1 MPPGKMA
8 AQAGH
13 AFTGAYLRALERNP
27 DIRPL
32 YEIDDGPGT
41 KVCLKI
47 DNEWK
52 LRKLMQKIERL
63 GLPYYLVI
71 DSGHIMLPHF
81 TGAPIITAL
90 GIGPCTRDELNN
102 TLAKLELA

>member
-1 MPPGKMA
+1 MA

-13 AFTGAYLRALERNP
+13 AFTGAYLRAIEQNP
-27 DIRPL
+27 NIRPL

-52 LRKLMQKIERL
+52 LRKLMKKIEAM
-63 GLPYYLVI
+63 GLPCYLVI
-71 DSGHIMLPHF
+71 DSGHIMPPHF

-90 GIGPCTRDELNN
+90 GIGPATREQLGT
-102 TLAKLELA
+102 TLAKLDLA